1 MIKKIVGVIE
11 GNESSVVYCKVGVN
25 RNIRGGN
32 IKIRGRCTKPRNI
45 SKVII
50 LENWN

>member
-1 MIKKIVGVIE
+1 MLSNVKSE
-11 GNESSVVYCKVGVN
+11 GTGKLGAEILRS
-25 RNIRGGN
+25 
-32 IKIRGRCTKPRNI
+32 RGRCTKPRNI